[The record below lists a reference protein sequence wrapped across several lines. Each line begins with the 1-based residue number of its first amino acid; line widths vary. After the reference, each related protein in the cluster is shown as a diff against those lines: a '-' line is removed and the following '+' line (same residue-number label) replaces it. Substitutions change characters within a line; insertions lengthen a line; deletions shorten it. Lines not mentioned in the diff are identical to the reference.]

1 LYNYLHLAHFR
12 KRVSILKAMDNTA
25 TKVSGLKVV
34 KGNFSSALFLAFKS
48 IIKGNKWA
56 SILLILV
63 MAFSFVN
70 LNFVSSL
77 ISGIM
82 KTMDNQIIQYVYG
95 DVVIAPQPNKYYIE
109 DTNEVL
115 QKVAGVQGVVGVT
128 SRLNNSAFIE
138 YNWQSKASP
147 TDKGQSGNWEVVGI
161 DPVNEPQVTMIDKK
175 VIAGQFI
182 NADDRDQIV
191 LGVEIAGGP
200 NASTPDFQTLG
211 GAKVGDKV
219 RLTYPNGIQK
229 EYTIKGLVY
238 TKEGH
243 TDRMA
248 IVSRAEMISVMG
260 QDTYSD
266 RSTQILVKK
275 IDSVKETTILTLLNS
290 TQIDQ
295 QVKSWNEY
303 GGSESGVVSTF
314 SVIGSLIGGVG
325 LVVSATVMFIIIYIS
340 VLNKKRQIGILRA
353 IGIPSIAIIGSY
365 IFQAFFFAAAG
376 TLLGWSL
383 VNFGLIPYFQHFPL
397 NLAIGSV
404 SLSVPLVTVL
414 SSALGLSAAGVLA
427 GWIPSWTI
435 MRQSIIKAVWGN

>member
-1 LYNYLHLAHFR
+1 
-12 KRVSILKAMDNTA
+12 ME
-25 TKVSGLKVV
+25 TKGNNNIKPPIFKVI
-34 KGNFSSALFLAFKS
+34 KGNFRSAFFLAFKS
-48 IIKGNKWA
+48 ILKGNKWA

-82 KTMDNQIIQYVYG
+82 KTMDNQMIEYVYG
-95 DVVIAPQPNKYYIE
+95 DVVIAPQSNKFFID
-109 DTNEVL
+109 DTSDVL
-115 QKVAGVQGVVGVT
+115 QKVAGVQGVAGVT
-128 SRLNNSAFIE
+128 SRLDNSAFIE
-138 YNWQSKASP
+138 YKWEDKILP
-147 TDKGQSGNWEVVGI
+147 DDKGRSGNWEVVGI
-161 DPVNEPQVTMIDKK
+161 DPLTEPQVTMIDKK
-175 VIAGQFI
+175 VIEGEFI
-182 NADDRDQIV
+182 SPGDRDKIV

-200 NASTPDFQTLG
+200 EATATDFQTLG

-219 RLTYPNGIQK
+219 RLTYPNGVQK
-229 EYTIKGLVY
+229 EYTVKGLVY
-238 TKEGH
+238 AREMNR

-248 IVSRAEMISVMG
+248 IVSREEMISVMG
-260 QDTYSD
+260 QDTFSNK
-266 RSTQILVKK
+266 STLILVKK
-275 IDSVKETTILTLLNS
+275 QDGVSEDTLLTS
-290 TQIDQ
+290 LKSSGIDQ
-295 QVKSWNEY
+295 QVKSWSEY
-303 GGSESGVVSTF
+303 GGAESSIVSTF

-325 LVVSATVMFIIIYIS
+325 LLVSATVMFIIIYIS

-376 TLLGWSL
+376 TVLGWLL

-397 NLAIGSV
+397 DLAIGSV
-404 SLSVPLVTVL
+404 SLNVPLVTVL

-435 MRQSIIKAVWGN
+435 MRQSIIKTVWGN